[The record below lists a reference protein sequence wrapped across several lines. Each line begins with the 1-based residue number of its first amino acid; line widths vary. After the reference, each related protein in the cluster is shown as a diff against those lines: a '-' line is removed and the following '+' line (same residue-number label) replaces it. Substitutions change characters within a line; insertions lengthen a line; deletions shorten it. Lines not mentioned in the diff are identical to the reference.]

1 MGLTFADLD
10 EIDMGMALDLFV
22 ERGNDK
28 CSEWERS
35 ATEADVEAW

>member
-28 CSEWERS
+28 SSDWERS
-35 ATEADVEAW
+35 ATQADIDKW